1 MPRLLAACE
10 LAASGGAIVVSKF
23 VVDFLCAL
31 KYKNL
36 GKILY
41 VALTKI
47 WKLSAT
53 QTNFLT

>member
-36 GKILY
+36 GKIL